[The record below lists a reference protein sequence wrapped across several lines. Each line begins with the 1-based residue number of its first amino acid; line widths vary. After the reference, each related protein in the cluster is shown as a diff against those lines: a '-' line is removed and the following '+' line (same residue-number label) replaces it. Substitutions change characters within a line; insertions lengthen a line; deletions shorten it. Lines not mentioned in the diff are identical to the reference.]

1 MYCCIWV
8 AKGLFSR
15 YKRMGA
21 DLAGRVAG
29 SLQHTMTPGRGLAAL
44 CAAFTAG
51 LTLTLVVVDSTSD
64 SADSQR
70 ITTDGGEADPATET
84 AAGDAEEAPTVVAL
98 ADVADRTLLRVPG
111 SSPEPT
117 ANEPAATQPSAA
129 PSTGPNGAETDDD
142 QAGDPEVEK
151 QTVTVEGSASTP
163 ATPSSQNNSAPSASS
178 SSPSS
183 ATPPTRGSA
192 DDSSSTSP
200 SASRP
205 SSTSGPT
212 TTRRPTTR
220 PPSTTAAPTTTRPPT
235 TTAPPTTAAP
245 PTTNRSGGGSGEF
258 ESIRNR
264 DPLFDRYANVPSNQL
279 SIDALTIPASPH
291 DNGAHPHGNFRMAC
305 AYSHFAYDDP
315 IVFPGQPG
323 RSHLHMFFGNT
334 AVDANTTT
342 NSLVNSGG
350 SSCNGFEL
358 NRSGYWTPALH
369 DGKGNLVVP
378 DQIILYYKTTMP
390 SQTVA
395 MPQGLKMVV
404 GNTTSESFTANQRLG
419 WSCGASG
426 TSYNKS
432 NRIPNNCGNDPINA
446 YVQFPNCWDGRNLDS
461 SDHISHM
468 YFANDNQ
475 QCPSSH
481 PVRLPQITI
490 LLYFPPGNTSGWY
503 LSSDR
508 SGGFNTGPG
517 ATLHADWFGGWND
530 DAMDLWINGCI
541 RASRNCSYGQ
551 TGTSRMFAK
560 LNNLQ
565 NYPGNNFLPMP

>member
-1 MYCCIWV
+1 M
-8 AKGLFSR
+8 FSR
-15 YKRMGA
+15 YKRMGVE
-21 DLAGRVAG
+21 LAGRFAG
-29 SLQHTMTPGRGLAAL
+29 SLLHTMTPGRGLAAL

-51 LTLTLVVVDSTSD
+51 LTLTLVVIDSTSD

-70 ITTDGGEADPATET
+70 ITADGGEASRATET
-84 AAGDAEEAPTVVAL
+84 AAGDTEEAPTVVAL

-117 ANEPAATQPSAA
+117 VDEPAPTPSSADS
-129 PSTGPNGAETDDD
+129 STASADDD
-142 QAGDPEVEK
+142 QSDAPATEK
-151 QTVTVEGSASTP
+151 QTVTVEGSEPTTVTPGAGATSASRP
-163 ATPSSQNNSAPSASS
+163 PSSASATPS
-178 SSPSS
+178 
-183 ATPPTRGSA
+183 TRDSA
-192 DDSSSTSP
+192 DDPSSTSP
-200 SASRP
+200 STSRP

-212 TTRRPTTR
+212 TTRPPTTR
-220 PPSTTAAPTTTRPPT
+220 TPSTTAAPTTTRRPTT
-235 TTAPPTTAAP
+235 TTAPPTT
-245 PTTNRSGGGSGEF
+245 TRSGGGSGEF

-264 DPLFDRYANVPSNQL
+264 DPLFSRYADVPSNRL
-279 SIDALTIPASPH
+279 SIDALTIPASPP

-334 AVDANTTT
+334 EVDANTTT

-390 SQTVA
+390 SKTVA

-426 TSYNKS
+426 TSYNRS

-475 QCPSSH
+475 DCPSSH

-490 LLYFPPGNTSGWY
+490 LLYFPAGNTSGWY

-530 DAMDLWINGCI
+530 DAMDLWIDGCI

-551 TGTSRMFAK
+551 TGTNRMFAK